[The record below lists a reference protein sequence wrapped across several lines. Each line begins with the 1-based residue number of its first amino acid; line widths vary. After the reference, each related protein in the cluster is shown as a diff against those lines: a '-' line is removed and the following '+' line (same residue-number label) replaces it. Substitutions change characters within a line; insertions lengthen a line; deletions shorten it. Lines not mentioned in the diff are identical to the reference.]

1 MYIVGLM
8 FMIFAGALCGLVG
21 FIELHITGA
30 PIMGYVIA
38 GSVAC
43 FVGGWIEL
51 ARLLG
56 DDDA

>member
-21 FIELHITGA
+21 FIELHIRGA

-43 FVGGWIEL
+43 FVGGWAEL
-51 ARLLG
+51 ARVLG
-56 DDDA
+56 DDNA

>member
-1 MYIVGLM
+1 M

-43 FVGGWIEL
+43 FVGGWAEL
-51 ARLLG
+51 ARVLG
-56 DDDA
+56 DDNV

>member
-8 FMIFAGALCGLVG
+8 CMIFAGALCGLVG

-43 FVGGWIEL
+43 FVGGWAEL
-51 ARLLG
+51 ARVLG
-56 DDDA
+56 D

>member
-38 GSVAC
+38 GIVAC
-43 FVGGWIEL
+43 FVGGLAEL
-51 ARLLG
+51 ARVLG
-56 DDDA
+56 DDNA

>member
-1 MYIVGLM
+1 MYIMGLL
-8 FMIFAGALCGLVG
+8 FMVFVGALCGAIAFV
-21 FIELHITGA
+21 ELHITGA

-51 ARLLG
+51 ARLL
-56 DDDA
+56 DTDS

>member
-1 MYIVGLM
+1 MYIMGLL
-8 FMIFAGALCGLVG
+8 FMVFVGALCGAIAFV
-21 FIELHITGA
+21 ELHITGA

-51 ARLLG
+51 ARIL
-56 DDDA
+56 DNDS

>member
-1 MYIVGLM
+1 MYIIGLL
-8 FMIFAGALCGLVG
+8 FMVFVGALCGAIAFV
-21 FIELHITGA
+21 ELHITGA

-51 ARLLG
+51 ARLL
-56 DDDA
+56 DNDS

>member
-1 MYIVGLM
+1 
-8 FMIFAGALCGLVG
+8 
-21 FIELHITGA
+21 
-30 PIMGYVIA
+30 MGYVIA

-51 ARLLG
+51 ARVLG